1 VTRGVRLIADLVHD
15 ISYAIRQLRRSPQFS
30 TLAVLFLG
38 LGIGANTS
46 MFALLNA
53 VVLRPM
59 EGADSE
65 RLVMLSR
72 GQSGTFS
79 YPVYRDYEARS
90 RVFAAMAASLP
101 MESDLEVDGG
111 GDFVAAE
118 VVSAN
123 YADVL
128 GIRPSLGRW
137 FTNDVDSMAVISH
150 AVWQRRFN
158 GSPDVLG
165 QQIRSE
171 SQSYTVVAVAPSQFT
186 GVFAPLRTD
195 IWVPLRTRPALAARL
210 EDRGQQPLFMLLG
223 RLRPDAT
230 TLQATAELNAI
241 NQQLVVEHG
250 SSPEIA
256 SGITVDQV
264 RGVPHPG
271 TRRTS
276 RTVAMLLT
284 AVAAVVLLI
293 VCVNM
298 GNLLLVRGAVRG
310 REFAVRRALGGTRL
324 RVIRQLLTEN
334 LLLAIAGG
342 ISGVILARWINQL
355 LERSLPSLASGFGV
369 QLNLSL
375 DWRVLVFATL
385 ITFATTLLCGLLPA
399 WRTSETHGLISFKS
413 EIAVGGRRRGRPFG
427 VIAQIVMSL
436 TLLLIAGTFLQAVLR
451 IQAADPGF
459 AVANRLYAYT
469 FIPTP
474 PFTPDSG
481 RQFYSQAVERL
492 RELPGVQN
500 AVLSYF
506 LPLGPARSDCA
517 AGREGN
523 PKIPVTTGIVD
534 SGFFGTMDIDLVSG
548 RDFARSDSDETDP
561 VVIVNES
568 LASQLWPNKQAV
580 GEQIMIGCR
589 DSRRSVVVGV
599 VRNSAVRSLGERM
612 RPHLFQPFAQH
623 YSGGLTTILVETSTP
638 NAAMVESVRQTL
650 RGLGQGI
657 RVYAVRPMHEHLE
670 QSYRPIRWQASVLT
684 AFGVLA
690 LLLAAIGLY
699 GVIAYRVT
707 LRIPEIGLRM
717 ALGAS
722 RRDVFRD
729 VIGQGVSIVLIG
741 VALGELLALTLTQV
755 LGSLQP
761 DIRSPGPLV
770 YGGAGMIWIA
780 LALLATYLPATRASR
795 TNPLVAL
802 RWE

>member
-1 VTRGVRLIADLVHD
+1 VIRGVRLIEDLVRD
-15 ISYAIRQLRRSPQFS
+15 IRHAVRQLTRSPRF
-30 TLAVLFLG
+30 TIFAVLCLG

-79 YPVYRDYEARS
+79 YPAYRDYEARS
-90 RVFAAMAASLP
+90 RVFAAMAVSLP
-101 MESDLEVDGG
+101 MESDLDVDGG
-111 GDFVAAE
+111 GEFVAAE

-137 FTNDVDSMAVISH
+137 FTNDVEPMAVISH
-150 AVWQRRFN
+150 AVWQRRFD
-158 GSPDVLG
+158 GRPDVLG

-171 SQSYTVVAVAPSQFT
+171 SQSYTVVAVAPSQFI

-210 EDRGQQPLFMLLG
+210 EDRGQQPLFMLFG

-230 TLQATAELNAI
+230 TVQATAELNAI
-241 NQQLVVEHG
+241 DQQLVAEHG

-256 SGITVDQV
+256 SRIAVDQV

-276 RTVAMLLT
+276 RTVATLLT
-284 AVAAVVLLI
+284 AVVAVVLLI
-293 VCVNM
+293 ACVNV

-324 RVIRQLLTEN
+324 RVVRQLLTEN
-334 LLLAIAGG
+334 LVLAVAGG
-342 ISGVILARWINQL
+342 ICGVVLARWINQL
-355 LERSLPSLASGFGV
+355 LERSLLSLASGFGV

-375 DWRVLVFATL
+375 DWRVLVFTML
-385 ITFATTLLCGLLPA
+385 ITLATTLLCGLLPA
-399 WRTSETHGLISFKS
+399 WRTSETRGLVPFKS
-413 EIAVGGRRRGRPFG
+413 EISVGGRRRGRPFG
-427 VIAQIVMSL
+427 VIAQIGMSL
-436 TLLLIAGTFLQAVLR
+436 ALLLIAGTFLQAVLR
-451 IQAADPGF
+451 LQATDPGF
-459 AVANRLYAYT
+459 AVADRLYAYT

-474 PFTPDSG
+474 PFTPESG

-506 LPLGPARSDCA
+506 LPLVPARSDCA
-517 AGREGN
+517 AGLEGN
-523 PKIPVTTGIVD
+523 SKVPVTTGVVD
-534 SGFFGTMDIDLVSG
+534 SGFLGTMDIDLVSG
-548 RDFARSDSDETDP
+548 RDFSRGDSGATEP

-568 LASQLWPNKQAV
+568 LAGQLWPNKQPI

-589 DSRRSVVVGV
+589 DSRRAVVVGV
-599 VRNSAVRSLGERM
+599 VRNSAVRSLGERT
-612 RPHLFQPFAQH
+612 RPHLFRPFAQH
-623 YSGGLTTILVETSTP
+623 YSGGLTTIVVETRTSA
-638 NAAMVESVRQTL
+638 AAMVEPVRQTL
-650 RGLGQGI
+650 RELGQGI
-657 RVYAVRPMHEHLE
+657 RVYTVQSMNEHVE
-670 QSYRPIRWQASVLT
+670 QSYRPIRWQASILT

-690 LLLAAIGLY
+690 LFLAAIGLY
-699 GVIAYRVT
+699 SVIAYRAT
-707 LRIPEIGLRM
+707 LRTPEIGVRM

-722 RRDVFRD
+722 RRDVFRE
-729 VIGQGVSIVLIG
+729 VIGQGLSIVLIG
-741 VALGELLALTLTQV
+741 VALGELLALTLAQV
-755 LGSLQP
+755 LASLQP
-761 DIRSPGPLV
+761 DIRPPGPLV
-770 YGGAGMIWIA
+770 YVGTAMIWIA
-780 LALLATYLPATRASR
+780 VALLATYPPAARASR
-795 TNPLVAL
+795 TSPLVAL
-802 RWE
+802 RSE